1 MSQKNILVAGATGR
15 QGQAFISALRDC
27 DYFHILALTRNP
39 SSRKAKW
46 LASESKVTIIEGDLD
61 SEASIRSVFEN
72 TKSTGGGIWGVFCV
86 LAFPGLGVNADSEE
100 RQGKVLADISLEY
113 GVSCFVFSSVERGG
127 ESSDDVL
134 MLDRLAKARIER
146 HLRGLGSHGLAWT
159 ILRPGFFMENYE
171 GIVGAITVSVLKAG
185 LPKDTTIQLVCVD
198 DIGHVAAGVFR
209 VSCQDPALYAFQILL
224 VAGEVSTI
232 FEQEDVFRRRTG
244 RDLPS
249 VPVFVGKILLA
260 INGHTQGLVAD
271 IKRVHRARITGECPD
286 EDGQMAAT
294 RQAYH
299 DMTTFAKWAEL
310 RSGSSVNRSQ
320 GWNRLQSES
329 SCQDGSSR

>member
-1 MSQKNILVAGATGR
+1 MYQIERGYEDFQGFFSLFSRGTVPVGGRYKTLTKSYLLKKEGKGRHSSLHFETATI
-15 QGQAFISALRDC
+15 FI
-27 DYFHILALTRNP
+27 ILALTRNP

-46 LASESKVTIIEGDLD
+46 LASASKVTIIERDLD
-61 SEASIRSVFEN
+61 SEAFIRSVFEGR
-72 TKSTGGGIWGVFCV
+72 KASGFSGPGV
-86 LAFPGLGVNADSEE
+86 AGSEE
-100 RQGKVLADISLEY
+100 RQEKVLADISLEY
-113 GVSCFVFSSVERGG
+113 GVSCFLFSSVERGG

-159 ILRPGFFMENYE
+159 SDNSILRPGFFTENYE
-171 GIVGAITVSVLKAG
+171 GIVGAITVSVLEAG

-209 VSCQDPALYAFQILL
+209 ASCQDLALYAFQIL
-224 VAGEVSTI
+224 GEVSTI
-232 FEQEDVFRRRTG
+232 FEQEIVFRRRTC

-271 IKRVHRARITGECPD
+271 IKRVYRARITGECPD

-294 RQAYH
+294 QQYIK
-299 DMTTFAKWAEL
+299 T
-310 RSGSSVNRSQ
+310 
-320 GWNRLQSES
+320 
-329 SCQDGSSR
+329 